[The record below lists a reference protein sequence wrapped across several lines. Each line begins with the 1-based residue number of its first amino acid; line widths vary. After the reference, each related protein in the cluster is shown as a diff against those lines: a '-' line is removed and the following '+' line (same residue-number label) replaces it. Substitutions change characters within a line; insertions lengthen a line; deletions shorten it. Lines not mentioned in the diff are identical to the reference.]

1 MVWCNLTYGYTVHAA
16 PGVEQVLR
24 QGEVPLVSNDVCQRK
39 FWSVYKIHD
48 SMVCAGGTG
57 SKKILVGLQDPRLNG
72 LRRRHRSQLVSG
84 IVDLN

>member
-57 SKKILVGLQDPRLNG
+57 ANSCQVLLI
-72 LRRRHRSQLVSG
+72 
-84 IVDLN
+84 